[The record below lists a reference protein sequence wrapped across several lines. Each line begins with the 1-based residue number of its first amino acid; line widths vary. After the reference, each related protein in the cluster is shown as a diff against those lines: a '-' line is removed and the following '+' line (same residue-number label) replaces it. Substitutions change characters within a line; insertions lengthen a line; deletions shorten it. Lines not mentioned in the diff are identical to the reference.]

1 MNFIKQIFVFFI
13 KEIYH
18 NFFWN
23 RQWDTE
29 LAKRLEDFQTG
40 KAVAEPSDK
49 IFSELRKKYS

>member
-13 KEIYH
+13 KQIYH
-18 NFFWN
+18 HFFCN
-23 RQWDTE
+23 RQWDKG
-29 LAKRLEDFQTG
+29 LAKRLKDFQTG